1 MIKLY
6 RKIENR
12 WFGLPQKIRFLLVGG
27 FNTFLA
33 YLLFVLFVAILQIPY
48 RLSLIIQYVLT
59 VNISIFS
66 MRYYVFRSGGNL
78 KDEYF
83 RLGCLSSH
91 TWFQL
96 RRFVSAHRRRRHQR
110 CHKPGNIYRRFNDCY
125 LSAAQ
130 KLFFPQL
137 KKTPQNGV
145 FFSTFALRKG
155 LKPIFLLSFWR
166 FLFSRPFCL
175 QTWFP
180 SWPPL
185 FWPAFCLRQNC
196 TALRWK
202 RPFR

>member
-83 RLGCLSSH
+83 RAWGVYLLMLG
-91 TWFQL
+91 
-96 RRFVSAHRRRRHQR
+96 
-110 CHKPGNIYRRFNDCY
+110 FNY
-125 LSAAQ
+125 AA
-130 KLFFPQL
+130 L
-137 KKTPQNGV
+137 
-145 FFSTFALRKG
+145 
-155 LKPIFLLSFWR
+155 FLLIDAAGINAVISQGIYIVVSTIVIVLLHKNYSFR
-166 FLFSRPFCL
+166 
-175 QTWFP
+175 
-180 SWPPL
+180 
-185 FWPAFCLRQNC
+185 N
-196 TALRWK
+196 
-202 RPFR
+202 